1 MDWNGRTNRPQATPS
16 VQDIQHFQIKPGA
29 CAGIITRALRFA
41 SQLRSRGGALSVMRT
56 LLVGITNLEQR
67 RLRQWSAHKP
77 DADWQSLARESC
89 RHAHCAKR
97 EDGGEPAA
105 GAGGG
110 QTHQR

>member
-41 SQLRSRGGALSVMRT
+41 SQLRSRGGGLSVMRA

-67 RLRQWSAHKP
+67 RLREWSAHKL
-77 DADWQSLARESC
+77 DADWQSVARESC
-89 RHAHCAKR
+89 RHAHCEIGRASCR
-97 EDGGEPAA
+97 E
-105 GAGGG
+105 
-110 QTHQR
+110 R

>member
-41 SQLRSRGGALSVMRT
+41 SQLRSRGGGLSVMRA

-67 RLRQWSAHKP
+67 RLREWSAHKI
-77 DADWQSLARESC
+77 DADWQSVALESC
-89 RHAHCAKR
+89 RPAHFWKA
-97 EDGGEPAA
+97 ENGGEPAVVF
-105 GAGGG
+105 GGG
-110 QTHQR
+110 PSHQ